1 MSPNNDDVLIL
12 GGGVIGL
19 SCALFL
25 LEQGRSVR
33 ILEKDTVGGAT
44 SLGNCG
50 TITPSHAPP
59 LAAPGMIGKALKYMT
74 QADAPFYIKPSTDLS
89 LLDWLLRFSLRCNGR
104 DHRQAALARAEL
116 LNSSRTLLED
126 IITRHGFDCGFDAN
140 GEMYVCRTREG
151 LDALA
156 QELPLLADCGIVA
169 EQLDAQA
176 LAAREPALL
185 PGMAGGIF
193 FPNDAH
199 FQPDAYCA
207 ALAAKVRALGGIIEE
222 HCEVLSI
229 AAEGDRIT
237 HVETTCGRRQGAQVL
252 VALAAWSPEMVRS
265 LDLALPIQPGKGY
278 SISYSLPPVVPK
290 TPLVLTERSVCVTSW
305 AGGYRLGS
313 TMEFAGFDDSLNA
326 KRLDAL
332 ERGAREYLHA
342 PVGAEIQSRWFGW
355 RPMTYDDL
363 PILGVSPKHRNLFL
377 ATGHGMLGMSM
388 SAITGQLLAAQMT
401 GHEPVIDLRPFSAG
415 RF

>member
-1 MSPNNDDVLIL
+1 MNPSNDDVLIL

-33 ILEKDTVGGAT
+33 ILEKNTVGGAT
-44 SLGNCG
+44 SHGNCG
-50 TITPSHAPP
+50 TITPSHALP

-74 QADAPFYIKPSTDLS
+74 QADAPFYIKPSTDRS
-89 LLDWLLRFSLRCNGR
+89 LLEWLLHFSLRCNAR
-104 DHRQAALARAEL
+104 DQHRSALAKAAL
-116 LNSSRTLLED
+116 LNASRTLLEEL
-126 IITRHGFDCGFDAN
+126 ITRHGLDCGFETT
-140 GEMYVCRTREG
+140 GEMYVCNTREG

-156 QELPLLADCGIVA
+156 QEMPLLAECGVVS
-169 EQLDAQA
+169 ELLDADM

-185 PGMAGGIF
+185 PGMAGGIY

-199 FQPDAYCA
+199 FRPDAYCA
-207 ALAAKVRALGGIIEE
+207 ALAQTVRALGGIIEE
-222 HCEVLSI
+222 HCEVLSL
-229 AAEGDRIT
+229 ATDGDRIT
-237 HVETTCGRRQGAQVL
+237 HVETASGRRQGGQVL
-252 VALAAWSPEMVRS
+252 VALAAWSPAMLRS
-265 LDLALPIQPGKGY
+265 LDLALPVQPGKGY
-278 SISYSLPPVVPK
+278 SISYSLPSIVPK

-305 AGGYRLGS
+305 ADGYRLGS
-313 TMEFAGFDDSLNA
+313 TMEFAGFDDTLNA

-332 ERGAREYLHA
+332 ERGAREYLRE
-342 PVGAEIQSRWFGW
+342 PVGAEVVSRWFGW

-363 PILGVSPKHRNLFL
+363 PILGKSPKHRNLFL

-401 GHEPVIDLRPFSAG
+401 GKTPAIDLMPYSAA

>member
-1 MSPNNDDVLIL
+1 MNPSNDDVLIL

-33 ILEKDTVGGAT
+33 ILEKNTVGGAT
-44 SLGNCG
+44 SHGNCG

-74 QADAPFYIKPSTDLS
+74 QADAPFYIKPSTDLP
-89 LLDWLLRFSLRCNGR
+89 LLDWLLRFSLRCNTH
-104 DHRQAALARAEL
+104 DHRKSALARAAL
-116 LNSSRTLLED
+116 LNASRSLLED
-126 IITRHGFDCGFDAN
+126 IITRHAFDCGFDAN
-140 GEMYVCRTREG
+140 GEMYVCRTQEG

-169 EQLDAQA
+169 EQLDAQT

-199 FQPDAYCA
+199 FRPDAYCA
-207 ALAAKVRALGGIIEE
+207 ELAGAVRALGGIIEE
-222 HCEVLSI
+222 HCEVLTV
-229 AAEGDRIT
+229 AADGDCIM
-237 HVETTCGRRQGAQVL
+237 HVETACGRRQGAQVL
-252 VALAAWSPEMVRS
+252 VALAAWSPAIVRS

-278 SISYSLPPVVPK
+278 SISYSLPPIVPK

-305 AGGYRLGS
+305 ADGYRLGS

-332 ERGAREYLHA
+332 ERGAREYLKA
-342 PVGAEIQSRWFGW
+342 PIGPEVLSRWFGW

-363 PILGVSPKHRNLFL
+363 PILGKSPKHGNLFL

-388 SAITGQLLAAQMT
+388 SAISGQLLAAQMT
-401 GHEPVIDLRPFSAG
+401 GRESAIDISPYSAG

>member
-1 MSPNNDDVLIL
+1 MNPSNDDVLIL

-33 ILEKDTVGGAT
+33 ILEKNTVGGAT
-44 SLGNCG
+44 SHGNCG
-50 TITPSHAPP
+50 TITPSHALP

-74 QADAPFYIKPSTDLS
+74 QADAPFYIKPSTDRS
-89 LLDWLLRFSLRCNGR
+89 LLEWLLRFSLRCNAR
-104 DHRQAALARAEL
+104 DQHRSALAKAAL
-116 LNSSRTLLED
+116 LNASRTLLEEL
-126 IITRHGFDCGFDAN
+126 ITRHGLDCGFETT
-140 GEMYVCRTREG
+140 GEMYVCNTREG

-156 QELPLLADCGIVA
+156 QEMPLLAECGVA
-169 EQLDAQA
+169 SELLDADT

-185 PGMAGGIF
+185 PGMAGGIY

-199 FQPDAYCA
+199 FRPDAYCA
-207 ALAAKVRALGGIIEE
+207 ALAQTVRALGGIIEE
-222 HCEVLSI
+222 HCEVLSL
-229 AAEGDRIT
+229 ATDGDRIT
-237 HVETTCGRRQGAQVL
+237 HVKTASGRRQGGQVL
-252 VALAAWSPEMVRS
+252 VALAAWSPAMLRS
-265 LDLALPIQPGKGY
+265 LDLALPVQPGKGY
-278 SISYSLPPVVPK
+278 SISYSLPSIVPK

-305 AGGYRLGS
+305 ADGYRLGS
-313 TMEFAGFDDSLNA
+313 TMEFAGFDDTLNA

-332 ERGAREYLHA
+332 ERGAREYLRE
-342 PVGAEIQSRWFGW
+342 PVGAEVVSRWFGW

-363 PILGVSPKHRNLFL
+363 PILGKSPKHRNLFL

-401 GHEPVIDLRPFSAG
+401 GKTPAIDLMPYSAA

>member
-1 MSPNNDDVLIL
+1 MNPSNDDVLIL

-33 ILEKDTVGGAT
+33 ILEKDTAGGAT
-44 SLGNCG
+44 SHGNCG
-50 TITPSHAPP
+50 TITPSHALP
-59 LAAPGMIGKALKYMT
+59 LAAPGMIGKALKYMA
-74 QADAPFYIKPSTDLS
+74 QADAPFYIKPSTDRS
-89 LLDWLLRFSLRCNGR
+89 LLEWLLRFSLRCNAR
-104 DHRQAALARAEL
+104 DQHRSALAKAAL
-116 LNSSRTLLED
+116 LNASRTLLEQL
-126 IITRHGFDCGFDAN
+126 IARHGLDCGFETT
-140 GEMYVCRTREG
+140 GEMYVCKTREG

-156 QELPLLADCGIVA
+156 QELPLLAECGVA
-169 EQLDAQA
+169 AELLDADT
-176 LAAREPALL
+176 LAASEPALL
-185 PGMAGGIF
+185 PGMAGGIY

-199 FQPDAYCA
+199 FRPDAFCA
-207 ALAAKVRALGGIIEE
+207 ALAQTVRALGGIIEE
-222 HCEVLSI
+222 HCEVLALASD
-229 AAEGDRIT
+229 GDRIT
-237 HVETTCGRRQGAQVL
+237 HVETANGRRQGGQVL
-252 VALAAWSPEMVRS
+252 VALAAWSPAMVRN

-278 SISYSLPPVVPK
+278 SISYSLPPIVPK

-305 AGGYRLGS
+305 ADGYRLGS
-313 TMEFAGFDDSLNA
+313 TMEFAGFDDSLNV

-332 ERGAREYLHA
+332 ERGARDYLKA
-342 PVGAEIQSRWFGW
+342 PVGEHVVSRWYGW

-363 PILGVSPKHRNLFL
+363 PILGRSPKHRNLFL

-401 GHEPVIDLRPFSAG
+401 GRETAIDLAPYSVS